1 MKGSVALMHSPV
13 FPRSPSEI
21 IRRIVVDGESQ
32 LTLHSLLSSLG
43 SQGFGFMFV
52 VVALPVV
59 VPLPPGVGLIPALL
73 LLVWSLQRFF
83 GQTSLWLPQWLG
95 RRRVSPR
102 LRTKIEQRG
111 LPMCQ
116 RLERLCRSGRQRP
129 FLREQEIR
137 FASLTVAVMSLLI
150 SLPTPFLNTIPA
162 IITILIGLSLLSGN
176 RRLLWVN
183 ITLGLLTTVLLGSM
197 LYMGIDLL
205 FVSS

>member
-1 MKGSVALMHSPV
+1 MNSPL

-21 IRRIVVDGESQ
+21 IGSIIGDTERQ
-32 LTLHSLLSSLG
+32 LTVNSLVSALG

-95 RRRVSPR
+95 HRSLTPS
-102 LRTKIEQRG
+102 LRAKIVQRG
-111 LPMCQ
+111 LPICQ
-116 RLERLCRSGRQRP
+116 RLEGLCRCTNELP

-137 FASLTVAVMSLLI
+137 FACLTVAVMSLLI
-150 SLPTPFLNTIPA
+150 GLPTPFLNTIPA
-162 IITILIGLSLLSGN
+162 VITILIGLSLLSGN

-183 ITLGLLTTVLLGSM
+183 ISLGLLTTFLLGST
-197 LYMGIDLL
+197 LYVGIDMLL
-205 FVSS
+205 V